1 MSLFL
6 FIWSL
11 VFSSFYR
18 CWPVSPSWNIFFFR
32 LLWLS
37 PPLFLPPNTLYLELL
52 SIGSFFPGTLNF
64 DVTQGSIFI
73 FLGLFIHSVS
83 LGYEFSAN
91 ISVNGKLSF
100 FCLCPS
106 PLPDLQIYSLNC
118 ILDLSIW
125 LSNRRTNRNMGK
137 TKVSSHAPSIYCI
150 WSLIRFCY
158 LSKCHFHIACHT
170 GQKSKI
176 LGFWFF
182 SSQSTYN
189 LVCFF
194 TKMCPG
200 CDHCAQI
207 SRLKP
212 EFKSPPSPVY
222 FSTVNSSLTDLHAFM
237 WALHSEPLF

>member
-6 FIWSL
+6 FIQSL
-11 VFSSFYR
+11 VFSSIYH

-37 PPLFLPPNTLYLELL
+37 PSLFRPPNTLYLELL
-52 SIGSFFPGTLNF
+52 TIGSFFPGTLNF

-73 FLGLFIHSVS
+73 FLGLFIHRVS
-83 LGYEFSAN
+83 LGYEFSAS
-91 ISVNGKLSF
+91 IPVNGKLSLF
-100 FCLCPS
+100 YLCPI
-106 PLPDLQIYSLNC
+106 PFLTCRFIQNC
-118 ILDLSIW
+118 LLDLSIW
-125 LSNRRTNRNMGK
+125 LSNRHTNCNMGK
-137 TKVSSHAPSIYCI
+137 TKVSSHPPPTYCI
-150 WSLIRFCY
+150 CSLVRFCY
-158 LSKCHFHIACHT
+158 LIKCHFHIACHT

-176 LGFWFF
+176 WGFWFF

-222 FSTVNSSLTDLHAFM
+222 SSTVNSSLTDLHAFM